1 MAGDKRPVTIEVK
14 LVDEQ
19 NYSLCED
26 VYWIWFQ
33 VIFGIGGRRAEL
45 MMDYFENPKQIYDGI
60 KAQNRVVSMLNGDEL
75 NSCDACFER
84 AREIERVSLK
94 KGVSIVSQD
103 HEDYPELL
111 RQIYSRPAVLFVK
124 GDLACLKG
132 KLVIAMVGSRRHT
145 EYGKE
150 AAAFI
155 TRGLVRGD
163 AVVVSGL
170 AHGIDTECHSA
181 AISSGGKSVGVLGCG
196 IDVDYPKGN
205 SKIKRLMSENGAVM
219 TEYPLG
225 TPPNTWNFPYRNRV
239 ISGISHGVV
248 VVEGDINSGS
258 LLTAHHAAEQGRDV
272 FAVPGGIFSLRS
284 KGVHR
289 LIREGAKLT
298 ESAQDIFDEYAYIGL
313 KKTVYES
320 YKLSCNDDAGSAHKP
335 MKDDDEENRVSTEL
349 LPQEIPKGTQRREP
363 PPGLS
368 ETTLAVYETISTEAV
383 TAEEIVA
390 AVPEVKVAD
399 ILSALTELEIYGLIQ
414 GYPGRKFGIVPG
426 TDS

>member
-1 MAGDKRPVTIEVK
+1 M
-14 LVDEQ
+14 DEQ
-19 NYSLCED
+19 KYTVCED

-33 VIFGIGGRRAEL
+33 VAFGIGTRRAEL

-60 KAQNRVVSMLNGDEL
+60 KARNRVISMLTGEEL
-75 NSCDACFER
+75 NACDACFER
-84 AREIERVSLK
+84 AVEIERVTLK
-94 KGVSIVSQD
+94 KGVSIISQD
-103 HEDYPELL
+103 HRDYPELL
-111 RQIYSRPAVLFVK
+111 SQIYSRPAVLYVK

-132 KLVIAMVGSRRHT
+132 KLAIAMVGSRRHT

-170 AHGIDTECHSA
+170 AHGIDTECHMT
-181 AISSGGKSVGVLGCG
+181 AIDSGGLSVGVLGCG

-205 SKIKRLMSENGAVM
+205 AKVKRMICENGAVI

-225 TPPNTWNFPYRNRV
+225 TLPNTWNFPYRNRI

-298 ESAQDIFDEYAYIGL
+298 ESAQDVFDEYANLGF
-313 KKTVYES
+313 KRNVYEP
-320 YKLSCNDDAGSAHKP
+320 YKQAESDADSHGARKP
-335 MKDDDEENRVSTEL
+335 IKDNDEENRVNTEL
-349 LPQEIPKGTQRREP
+349 LPQEIPKDAARRKP

-368 ETTLAVYETISTEAV
+368 QTTLAVYEAISVEAV

-390 AVPEVKVAD
+390 AVSGARVSD

-414 GYPGRKFGIVPG
+414 GYPGRKFGIVPEEEKE
-426 TDS
+426 